1 MPRCFLLVCLFAVML
16 RAQTPEQVLV
26 LVNSASPLSR
36 SIGEYYVL
44 RRSIPLD
51 HLLKTAMPLA
61 EEITRDQYDKQ
72 IAVPVASYLRSRGL
86 AEKILYIAA
95 TGGVPLK
102 IGGKKCG
109 VLDAYCASVDSE
121 LAMLYADMHRGPH
134 PLSGPLR
141 NPFFGKTSARFR
153 HPDFPIYLV
162 TRLEGYDFADAKG
175 LIDRAL
181 KAKNTGKVAIDL
193 KSFDPNQG
201 NDWLRDAASA
211 LPQDRVILD
220 TSSKVLMNIKNVI
233 GYAGWGS
240 NDPERKTRHLG
251 FIWLPGAVMT
261 EYVSTNART
270 FKRPPA
276 NWTIGSWKDKSA
288 FFGGSPQTLTADYVH
303 DGVTGASG
311 HVNEP
316 YLQFTPRP
324 NILLPVYESGRN
336 LAESYYLA
344 IPALSWQNVVIGD
357 PLCALGKP
365 AVSPKR

>member
-1 MPRCFLLVCLFAVML
+1 MAALTLQ
-16 RAQTPEQVLV
+16 AQTPEQVLV

-51 HLLKTAMPLA
+51 RLLKTAMPLG
-61 EEITRDQYDKQ
+61 EEITRDQYNRQ
-72 IAVPVASYLRSRGL
+72 LAAPVARYLRSRKL
-86 AEKILYIAA
+86 TEKILYIVT

-102 IGGKKCG
+102 IAGKKCG
-109 VLDAYCASVDSE
+109 VIGADCASVDSE

-134 PLSGPLR
+134 PLSGPLG

-175 LIDRAL
+175 LVDRAL
-181 KAKNTGKVAIDL
+181 RAKNTGMFVIDL
-193 KSFDPNQG
+193 KSFDPNEG
-201 NDWLRDAASA
+201 NDWLREAAAA
-211 LPQDRVILD
+211 LPRDRVILD
-220 TSSKVLMNIKNVI
+220 TSSKVLLNVKNVI

-240 NDPERKTRHLG
+240 NDPARKTRHLG
-251 FIWLPGAVMT
+251 FVWLPGAIMT

-270 FKRPPA
+270 FQRPPT
-276 NWTIGSWKDKSA
+276 NWTIGSWGDKA
-288 FFGGSPQTLTADYVH
+288 AYFGGSPQTLTADYVH
-303 DGVTGASG
+303 AGVTGASG

-324 NILLPVYESGRN
+324 NILLPAYESGRN

-357 PLCALGKP
+357 PLSALGP
-365 AVSPKR
+365 PERSPKR